1 LAISTGR
8 ARAVS
13 GERGEAREKE
23 RKGKRQKNSRRGED
37 DAGSMTQQK
46 WSFLPAA
53 LFAKVLLL
61 DAGTAVLT
69 GDADLFLDARLLTG
83 RGFDLG
89 LESELTFF
97 PSGVRRNVDL

>member
-1 LAISTGR
+1 
-8 ARAVS
+8 
-13 GERGEAREKE
+13 
-23 RKGKRQKNSRRGED
+23 
-37 DAGSMTQQK
+37 MTQQK

-69 GDADLFLDARLLTG
+69 GDADLFLDACLLTG
-83 RGFDLG
+83 RGGFDLS